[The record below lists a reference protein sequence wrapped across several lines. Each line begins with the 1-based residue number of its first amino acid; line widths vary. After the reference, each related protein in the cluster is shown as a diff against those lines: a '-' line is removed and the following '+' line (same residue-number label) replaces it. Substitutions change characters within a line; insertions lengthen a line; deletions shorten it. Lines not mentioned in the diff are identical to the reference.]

1 MVEAGRTDYR
11 DVLMTISLL
20 HHTARRV
27 GAAPEKLFREAA
39 AVADKDTAALLAGF
53 IRRPARDKDL
63 RASWGREEV
72 ETEGGVG
79 FIGWDFK
86 KYDPACDMKKLAVD
100 VARLV
105 AADKYRPT
113 SVAVA
118 SDLPSVWLET
128 GDNKARLGGALRR
141 ARAGANVHAAL
152 AVRRCALQHGEVLQI
167 VRSRIRVA
175 LVVRRHAVSR
185 GDAVHV
191 QIYAQG
197 GVVGDAVAR
206 DAVAAVSKHRNAGP
220 EITERDGGR
229 GVRTDEVALD
239 DIRRGGQP
247 HAIAM

>member
-79 FIGWDFK
+79 FIGWEFEPYEPT
-86 KYDPACDMKKLAVD
+86 YDLKRVAVE

-105 AADKYRPT
+105 AADKYGPVSA
-113 SVAVA
+113 SVAA
-118 SDLPSVWLET
+118 KLWPVWLQGADDAALER
-128 GDNKARLGGALRR
+128 ALGK
-141 ARAGANVHAAL
+141 ARAGASVTGHLRPGEHPQHESQQFTVFLVELSDEASARTLLDLSRGRPPSDVASLGLAEGRLFCLVIARAFAEGARPFETAASL
-152 AVRRCALQHGEVLQI
+152 RRFSAGLSDIL
-167 VRSRIRVA
+167 
-175 LVVRRHAVSR
+175 RRHT
-185 GDAVHV
+185 
-191 QIYAQG
+191 
-197 GVVGDAVAR
+197 
-206 DAVAAVSKHRNAGP
+206 KP
-220 EITERDGGR
+220 
-229 GVRTDEVALD
+229 
-239 DIRRGGQP
+239 
-247 HAIAM
+247 